1 MRIRISHET
10 VYSYAQPPKGV
21 IQTLRM
27 TPRNHDGQYVV
38 DWRIDASADCRLDAQ
53 EDAFGNITHT
63 FSADG
68 PLDTLRLLVEG
79 EIETQDT
86 HGMMRGTIERFPPSL
101 YLRTTPLTAPDA
113 AIIACAHD
121 VRARQGDNDGN
132 ALALLHALLS
142 RIHTEMTFDTNP
154 TEASTTAAEAF
165 ALRRGV
171 CQDLSHI
178 FIAAA
183 REFGFPAR
191 YVAGYFHRADGVVRQ
206 EAGHAWAE
214 AHLPDLGWVAF
225 DPTNGICATDA
236 HVRVAVGLDYLGAAP
251 VRGTRYG
258 GGAETLAVAVVVDQ
272 AQRQMQ
278 N

>member
-1 MRIRISHET
+1 MRIRVSHET
-10 VYSYAQPPKGV
+10 IYRYEQPPKGV

-38 DWRIDASADCRLDAQ
+38 DWRIDVSADCRLATQ
-53 EDAFGNITHT
+53 VDAFGNITHT
-63 FSADG
+63 FTADG
-68 PLDTLRLLVEG
+68 PTEMVRLLVEG
-79 EIETQDT
+79 EVETQDT
-86 HGMMRGTIERFPPSL
+86 HGIVRGTVEQFPASL
-101 YLRTTPLTAPDA
+101 FLRATPLTAADA
-113 AIIACAHD
+113 AITACAQEVQAAAGSD
-121 VRARQGDNDGN
+121 PLTQ
-132 ALALLHALLS
+132 LHALLE
-142 RIHTEMTFDTNP
+142 RINQEITFDTDP
-154 TEASTTAAEAF
+154 THSATTAAEAF

-171 CQDLSHI
+171 CQDLTHV

-183 REFGFPAR
+183 REIGFPAR

-214 AHLPDLGWVAF
+214 AHVPDLGWIAF
-225 DPTNGICATDA
+225 DAANGICATDA
-236 HVRVAVGLDYLGAAP
+236 HIRVAVGLDYLGAAP

-258 GGAETLAVAVVVDQ
+258 GGEESLAVTVVVDQ

>member
-1 MRIRISHET
+1 MRIRVSHET
-10 VYSYAQPPKGV
+10 VYRYDEPPKGV

-38 DWRIDASADCRLDAQ
+38 DWRIDVTGDCRLDAQ
-53 EDAFGNITHT
+53 EDAFGNLTHT

-79 EIETQDT
+79 EVETQDT
-86 HGMMRGTIERFPPSL
+86 HGIVRGTIEHFPPSL
-101 YLRTTPLTAPDA
+101 FLRTTPLTAPDA
-113 AIIACAHD
+113 AIVDFAHG
-121 VRARQGDNDGN
+121 VRAADGAD
-132 ALALLHALLS
+132 ALGLLHALLA
-142 RIHTEMTFDTNP
+142 RVHDDIAFDTDP
-154 TEASTTAAEAF
+154 THAATTAAEAF
-165 ALRRGV
+165 ALKRGV
-171 CQDLSHI
+171 CQDLTHV

-183 REFGFPAR
+183 REIGFPAR

-214 AHLPDLGWVAF
+214 AHVPDFGWVAF
-225 DPTNGICATDA
+225 DPANGICATDA
-236 HVRVAVGLDYLGAAP
+236 HIRVAVGLDYLGAAP

-258 GGAETLAVAVVVDQ
+258 GAGELLTVKVMVEQ
-272 AQRQMQ
+272 AMQQMQ